1 MSEPNTDTSSPAT
14 TGLRIALWLYAL
26 CGLLLLLSTAWMS
39 DDAYITLRTIDNFW
53 HGYGLRWNVMER
65 VQVYTHPLWLLLV
78 GALYGATR
86 EPYFTTLGV
95 SMACAIATAII
106 GARLIARD
114 AAGALIALVL
124 LVNSK
129 AFVDY
134 STSGLENPLTHLL
147 LALFL
152 WRYFD
157 LSDERA
163 MGQRPSRPSHLSR
176 LSWLAG
182 LAGLCA
188 VNRLDTV
195 LLTGPLLLR
204 ALWTARSLR
213 AAGSVLI
220 GGLPVLAWLAFA
232 LFYYGFAFPNTAYAK
247 LSHGIARSELI
258 PQGFYYL
265 YDSLVADPITLVV
278 IATAV
283 VWSLRTRDRDL
294 WAIASALLASLLY
307 TINVGGDFMSGRFV
321 SAPFVV
327 AALTVCRIASS
338 SAASSVAASERH
350 DGTPRR
356 ARVIGSKR
364 VAATMAAA
372 IIVPLVAASRP
383 HSPWRIW
390 ERPTELYRWS
400 ATVSEGVVDERVYY
414 YPDTGLIPV
423 LARGRSDDAQLSQL
437 GRRLGMV
444 QPHVWSYKSVGM
456 AGFYAGPGVH
466 IIDLYALTD
475 PLLARQPTSF
485 PETWR
490 PGHFERVMPAG
501 YQATVEHCLS
511 LTFSHAAVIVPET
524 ACITSPSY
532 RNAIADPRVA
542 ALYDR
547 LALLTQAPLFDRR
560 RLQTLYATNVAG
572 E

>member
-1 MSEPNTDTSSPAT
+1 MLCGVPSPTGGNVRIEHETSAAAT
-14 TGLRIALWLYAL
+14 TGLRIALWAYVL

-65 VQVYTHPLWLLLV
+65 VQVYTHPLWLILV

-86 EPYFTTLGV
+86 EPFFTTLGV
-95 SMACAIATAII
+95 SMACAIATAAI

-129 AFVDY
+129 AFVDF

-152 WRYFD
+152 WRYFKM
-157 LSDERA
+157 SDERA
-163 MGQRPSRPSHLSR
+163 LSQRPSHLSR

-204 ALWTARSLR
+204 VLWTARSLR

-220 GGLPVLAWLAFA
+220 GCLPVVAWLVFA

-258 PQGFYYL
+258 WQGVYYL
-265 YDSLVADPITLVV
+265 YDSLVADPITLAV
-278 IATAV
+278 ITTAV

-294 WAIASALLASLLY
+294 WVIASALLASLLY

-327 AALTVCRIASS
+327 AALTLCRLASS
-338 SAASSVAASERH
+338 FASSFA
-350 DGTPRR
+350 
-356 ARVIGSKR
+356 
-364 VAATMAAA
+364 AATMAAA
-372 IIVPLVAASRP
+372 IILPLVAGVAASVPAGASGSVPPSCIAGAR
-383 HSPWRIW
+383 R
-390 ERPTELYRWS
+390 S
-400 ATVSEGVVDERVYY
+400 ATVS
-414 YPDTGLIPV
+414 
-423 LARGRSDDAQLSQL
+423 S
-437 GRRLGMV
+437 
-444 QPHVWSYKSVGM
+444 
-456 AGFYAGPGVH
+456 
-466 IIDLYALTD
+466 
-475 PLLARQPTSF
+475 TSAS
-485 PETWR
+485 TTIR
-490 PGHFERVMPAG
+490 TPA
-501 YQATVEHCLS
+501 
-511 LTFSHAAVIVPET
+511 
-524 ACITSPSY
+524 
-532 RNAIADPRVA
+532 
-542 ALYDR
+542 
-547 LALLTQAPLFDRR
+547 
-560 RLQTLYATNVAG
+560 
-572 E
+572 